1 MSNIGN
7 GIPVTPVYDP
17 ATVATATIAN
27 GTIAATG
34 IGGGPLQVFV
44 QGGTIGA
51 SFSFIGSVT
60 TDIGN
65 VKIEDADD
73 NYAVIPPAQDAKTGA
88 TKALVVQHIDD
99 TGTPLR
105 ESTQVAIRV
114 SGSNTN
120 ETLANIDL
128 NTMAAT
134 VYLAEIANMQG
145 TQSTAT
151 LLTIANQQGTLA
163 TSANQTAELVELH
176 AIHNNTGT
184 LATSALQVAGNNVLV
199 AILNAQGTQSSA
211 GLATSALQS
220 NIVNNQGT
228 QATSALQTAGNQTL
242 VTILNNQGTQ
252 ATSALQTA
260 GNSVLVAIMNNQ
272 GTQGATSSSSA
283 AETVIMNNQGTQ
295 ATSALQ
301 QTAVI
306 NGSLSNDLLR
316 QLVTLSGTI
325 PPSAY
330 TLLSAA
336 TGAGASAAYDI
347 SWASDIAVQHVIA
360 NGTASIEIRTS
371 LDGVNW
377 FTEKTSTASEM
388 LMLKGPTKYISAN
401 YVSGSGTVTTRIL
414 ASAGGGGGVAVSS
427 SGTTNQFGAF
437 STALSQTLGATY
449 EVSVDGYNGI
459 GLHIKPPTGGSIQ
472 FEGSYDGVNWT
483 PITLRQLGDNGYTQ
497 HTETE
502 SDFIGSIACLTKI
515 RFKTILAGSAPGS
528 VGGRMTVP
536 TNTLEGIEHGYAPHN
551 IGYNVIAKEITFT
564 GSQFNYP
571 LWVPAPSKRAVISD
585 IHFSIDTTATIQI
598 TDGPV
603 ANNDPLFKAIIKVP
617 GGDSRFISLAFS
629 LPHVTHQNGTVYYSQ
644 SATSN
649 VDGVIQGYE
658 IDI

>member
-17 ATVATATIAN
+17 AVVATATITT
-27 GTIAATG
+27 GTVAATG

-73 NYAVIPPAQDAKTGA
+73 NYAVIPPAQDVKTNA

-128 NTMAAT
+128 NTMAAAT
-134 VYLAEIANMQG
+134 YLAEIANTQG

-163 TSANQTAELVELH
+163 TSANQTAELLELH

-184 LATSALQVAGNNVLV
+184 LATSANQAAGMLSATALLNAQGTLATSALQTYGNNLLV
-199 AILNAQGTQSSA
+199 SILNAQGTQSSA
-211 GLATSALQS
+211 GLSTTAMQLVIA
-220 NIVNNQGT
+220 NNQGT
-228 QATSALQTAGNQTL
+228 QATSALQTAGNQSL
-242 VTILNNQGTQ
+242 VTVLNNQGTL
-252 ATSALQTA
+252 ATSALQST
-260 GNSVLVAIMNNQ
+260 GNATSVLVA
-272 GTQGATSSSSA
+272 T
-283 AETVIMNNQGTQ
+283 
-295 ATSALQ
+295 
-301 QTAVI
+301 
-306 NGSLSNDLLR
+306 NGSLANDLLR
-316 QLVTLSGTI
+316 QLVALSGTI

-347 SWASDIAVQHVIA
+347 SWASDIAVQHVIS
-360 NGTASIEIRTS
+360 NGTSSVEIRTS
-371 LDGVNW
+371 LDGVSW
-377 FTEKTSTASEM
+377 FVEKTSTASEM

-414 ASAGGGGGVAVSS
+414 AAAGGGGGVAVSS

-437 STALSQTLGATY
+437 SSALSQTLGATY
-449 EVSVDGYNGI
+449 EVNVDGYNGI
-459 GLHIKPPTGGSIQ
+459 GFHLNPPTGGSIQ

-483 PITLRQLGDNGYTQ
+483 PITLRDIGDDGYTQ
-497 HTETE
+497 HSETE
-502 SDFIGSIACLTKI
+502 DDYIGSVACLTKI
-515 RFKTILAGSAPGS
+515 RFKTVLAGSAPGS
-528 VGGRMTVP
+528 IGGRMTVP
-536 TNTLEGIEHGYAPHN
+536 TNTLEGIEHGYAPHS
-551 IGYNVIAKEITFT
+551 IGYTILAKPITFT
-564 GSQFNYP
+564 GSQYDYP
-571 LWVPAPSKRAVISD
+571 LWVPTSGKRAVVSD

-603 ANNDPLFKAIIKVP
+603 TSHDPLFSAVMKVP
-617 GGDSRFISLAFS
+617 GGDSRFISIAFA
-629 LPHVTHQNGTVYYSQ
+629 LPHVTHQNGTVYYTQ

-649 VDGVIQGYE
+649 VDGIIQGYE
-658 IDI
+658 IDL